1 MVYDGGWNSSHFVP
15 APSDIMLVQPW
26 ITPSMFDNTGNDAI
40 IDEYT
45 FGQYQDYN
53 TASSALQQH
62 WATWYTED
70 DFVQIAAAG
79 LNHAR

>member
-1 MVYDGGWNSSHFVP
+1 MVYDGGRYFSHLV
-15 APSDIMLVQPW
+15 APSSDTTPIQPW
-26 ITPSMFDNTGNDAI
+26 ITPSMFDNTGNNGI
-40 IDEYT
+40 VDEYT

-62 WATWYTED
+62 WATWYTEQ
-70 DFVQIAAAG
+70 DFIEMAAAG